1 MTIGLFFYFHV
12 CFERPRAAG
21 LDFFSYCGQMQ
32 TKEIL
37 ALEKADEGVIILH
50 QKGIFW
56 RAYQN
61 SAFLFYTHLRPLKVT
76 VKLVTVDGTDV
87 AYLGFPEKVL
97 EEILQL
103 ASERGW
109 RVERLD
115 NQVRINT
122 NEIVER
128 EAYEEWQNTMRSEQV
143 EAATSE
149 ASTIVPQYK
158 TVIEKLR
165 SYPILEKSP
174 LETQQFVLN
183 LQKEINGLI

>member
-1 MTIGLFFYFHV
+1 
-12 CFERPRAAG
+12 
-21 LDFFSYCGQMQ
+21 MQ

-37 ALEKADEGVIILH
+37 AQERAGERDIILH
-50 QKGIFW
+50 RKGIFW

-61 SAFLFYTHLRPLKVT
+61 SAFLFYTHFRPLKVT
-76 VKLVTVDGTDV
+76 VKFVKVVGAEV

-103 ASERGW
+103 ASDRDW
-109 RVERLD
+109 KFERLD
-115 NQVRINT
+115 SQVRIT
-122 NEIVER
+122 TSEIMGR
-128 EAYEEWQNTMRSEQV
+128 EAYEEWLISMRSKQV
-143 EAATSE
+143 EMETPEETGTISE
-149 ASTIVPQYK
+149 WK

-183 LQKEINGLI
+183 LQKEINGLV